1 VKNLEKKVEK
11 KRQKGSKRGRAK
23 RTRSGYHERTQEYT
37 NRGETSGY

>member
-23 RTRSGYHERTQEYT
+23 RTRSGYHERTQQYT
-37 NRGETSGY
+37 ENKGTSGY

>member
-1 VKNLEKKVEK
+1 MKNLEKKVEK
-11 KRQKGSKRGRAK
+11 KRQKGYKRGRAK